1 MVQMVVQRKNY
12 LCVTD
17 LKYLSYNNQGCLLCL
32 CPFYF
37 FIDQYVDN
45 GRSSRITYKF

>member
-1 MVQMVVQRKNY
+1 MAQMVVQRKNY

-17 LKYLSYNNQGCLLCL
+17 LKCLSYNDLEYLLCL
-32 CPFYF
+32 CPFYS

-45 GRSSRITYKF
+45 GRTCRITYKF